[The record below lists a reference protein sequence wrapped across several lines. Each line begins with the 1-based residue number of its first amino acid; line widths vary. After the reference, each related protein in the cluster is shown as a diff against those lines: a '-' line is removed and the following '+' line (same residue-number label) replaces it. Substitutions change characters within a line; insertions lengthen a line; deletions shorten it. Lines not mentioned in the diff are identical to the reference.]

1 MEPTREVAKLDHTVA
16 SLCDRVDYLLTKY
29 ARSPQKRLIIAL
41 AGVPG
46 SGKSTISRAV
56 VRALSDRGT
65 DNVAVVPMVCL
76 Q

>member
-1 MEPTREVAKLDHTVA
+1 MEPTRKVAKLDQTVA
-16 SLCDRVDYLLTKY
+16 SLCDRVEYLLTKY
-29 ARSPQKRLIIAL
+29 AGSPQKRLMIAL

-56 VRALSDRGT
+56 VKALLDRGT
-65 DNVAVVPMVCL
+65 DNVAVVLMVCL